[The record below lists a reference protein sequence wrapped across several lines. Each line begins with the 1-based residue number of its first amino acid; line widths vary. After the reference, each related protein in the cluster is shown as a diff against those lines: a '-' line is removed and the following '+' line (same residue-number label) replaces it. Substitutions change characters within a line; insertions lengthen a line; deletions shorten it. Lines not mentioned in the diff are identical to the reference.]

1 MKALLVEHGQAT
13 REVTKT
19 ETDNIFA
26 EGLYDLQREVA
37 FQRVSWW
44 LFALHFHLQARNISR

>member
-37 FQRVSWW
+37 FQRVSW
-44 LFALHFHLQARNISR
+44 